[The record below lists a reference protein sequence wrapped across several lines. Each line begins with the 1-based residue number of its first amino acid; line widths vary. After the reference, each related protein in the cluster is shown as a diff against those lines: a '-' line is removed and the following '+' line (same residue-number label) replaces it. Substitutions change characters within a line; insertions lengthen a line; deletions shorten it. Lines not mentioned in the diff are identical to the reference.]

1 LARTTKERETPLV
14 PLGIGEYRGSPL
26 LTSETLAHMQRGRDE
41 LARRR
46 SAACVRIIVEKRRPR
61 ATIEDP
67 RDRAGS
73 PGQATG
79 EVNCA
84 TCGHLVGFNAEHER
98 GFCSWLRVQRS
109 TWHPIICKAFKL
121 AA

>member
-1 LARTTKERETPLV
+1 LARTTERETPLV
-14 PLGIGEYRGSPL
+14 PLGIGEFRGSYPMNAQQL
-26 LTSETLAHMQRGRDE
+26 ELIAKGRAE
-41 LARRR
+41 LAARRK
-46 SAACVRIIVEKRRPR
+46 AACVHLISEKRRPR

-67 RDRAGS
+67 RDRAGT

-109 TWHPIICKAFKL
+109 TWHPIICKAFTI